1 MINTYKTKKVNFKAR
16 LLALISLIALMM
28 AILVVERFIFNLS
41 GKNIL
46 ITLILEVIGLIY
58 FTWELTDGLD

>member
-1 MINTYKTKKVNFKAR
+1 MINTHKTKKVNFKAR
-16 LLALISLIALMM
+16 LFALISLIALMIV
-28 AILVVERFIFNLS
+28 ILVAERFIFNLS

>member
-16 LLALISLIALMM
+16 LLALISLIALMI
-28 AILVVERFIFNLS
+28 AILVAERFIFNLS

>member
-1 MINTYKTKKVNFKAR
+1 MINTHKTKKVNFKAR
-16 LLALISLIALMM
+16 LLTLISLIALMM
-28 AILVVERFIFNLS
+28 AILVVERFVFNLS

-58 FTWELTDGLD
+58 STWELTDGLD

>member
-1 MINTYKTKKVNFKAR
+1 MINAYKTKKVNFKAR

>member
-1 MINTYKTKKVNFKAR
+1 MINTYKTKKVNFKVR
-16 LLALISLIALMM
+16 LFALISLIALMM
-28 AILVVERFIFNLS
+28 VILVVERFIFNLS

>member
-16 LLALISLIALMM
+16 LFALISLIALMM
-28 AILVVERFIFNLS
+28 VILVVERFIFNLS

-46 ITLILEVIGLIY
+46 ITLILEVVGLIY